1 MEENKEFHTKTL
13 YWNNNIETILK
24 DIEKSC
30 KKYKWISLYTSEK
43 CTEYYNIIM
52 YIIIFI
58 GPISGILSTISVS
71 NPSHSS
77 IIQIFIIIFSFI
89 SGVLSAIIKY
99 SKLEQNSSLQ
109 KSIAIKYANLE
120 SNIKRQLSLNEQD
133 RVNPGEYL
141 EWVSKTFDELFGSLP
156 IVDNNFPKEKKEI
169 ENEIENEIKKEITEN
184 DNSQSSIIDIIQKQV
199 INNKF
204 NDGKI
209 DYELSRLNRTN

>member
-24 DIEKSC
+24 EIEQSC
-30 KKYKWISLYTSEK
+30 RKYKWITLYTSEK
-43 CTEYYNIIM
+43 CTEYYNILM
-52 YIIIFI
+52 YIMIFI

-71 NPSHSS
+71 NPSHLA
-77 IIQIFIIIFSFI
+77 IIQIFITIFSFI

-109 KSIAIKYANLE
+109 QSIAIKYANLE

-141 EWVSKTFDELFGSLP
+141 EWVTKTFDELFGSLP
-156 IVDNNFPKEKKEI
+156 IVGDNFPKEKKKSE
-169 ENEIENEIKKEITEN
+169 KEITEN

-204 NDGKI
+204 NDGKM
-209 DYELSRLNRTN
+209 DYELSRLNRSN